1 MSIDLRSKSSAAT
14 NAHRV
19 LRITASNLPEQPCL
33 NGQNVTCF
41 FTWCP
46 VSHCPLAMP
55 FVHQGFFNTGPL
67 KNSIKTFVTI
77 KVCSMFLTGRPP
89 RCKSR
94 SPMSKKIRGSQS
106 TESDHCFRKQCFQW
120 GLRIRSRRPSR
131 PVHEVG
137 LLKNLDMVDP
147 TLVYLRAARTNWRR
161 PHLPRPDRRPWSY
174 KKKNLYIYY
183 HLPWYLPKRRN
194 SNQN

>member
-94 SPMSKKIRGSQS
+94 SPMLKKIRGSQS

-137 LLKNLDMVDP
+137 LLQE
-147 TLVYLRAARTNWRR
+147 
-161 PHLPRPDRRPWSY
+161 
-174 KKKNLYIYY
+174 
-183 HLPWYLPKRRN
+183 PWYGWPYPSLPTRRTDALSILPSDFLRCWRNVIRMTLWSASIEKMPKRW
-194 SNQN
+194 